1 MRLLHK
7 LFSSSTR
14 DLAAPHAGPDA
25 SPEVSPPRSLV
36 SFPLPPGQ
44 YSRDMPGWHPQMK
57 PAAQLVSD
65 VSQMDSLKALNKGEK
80 YIEHGPSLPVRPS
93 TLLDATRGGNGPVL
107 SERLHANLLG
117 GGIVAMATPTQSQS
131 QLWRQ
136 GMDEHQVTHVV
147 RLGTDLETVL
157 LDLVPRTATPFP
169 KGIQPAG
176 STPEGRHWYV
186 TLDPTHAIPPS
197 MMLKVFRELAADP
210 PQAGC
215 HVAFQSP
222 SGDNRSAVF
231 AAGWKIYQ
239 DVSRLCKAGQ
249 RLDQEAIEDLVQ
261 EAVVK
266 LKMNRSTQLLNEPVH
281 VAALLAL
288 AHTVRDTFQRRG
300 TPHPDEIQQR
310 AFPMAAGAPATVG
323 DTSGTRH
330 AKVARDICNQMKQIR
345 WVTTSLYAPL
355 KGSTGAPH
363 RIRIDRMFPTD
374 PQLKGLGG
382 ARLVGAWANPGTL
395 ILEPTGPAQALALA
409 VACLKHNVAAVV
421 DVGGKSEPAEAHA
434 LDNGTRPFDEDSSAT
449 FQWQGRSEVP
459 LGDALGATT
468 TRMEVSAQI
477 RGNPVTRD
485 VSREPVFVQ
494 SKDIVP
500 TQRPM
505 ELIRA
510 PLTQGQA
517 VPPQELLEIGKLMEW
532 FRSDGTGTPVIV
544 QCPAGDWRGV
554 MAAAADKLYSRFQE
568 GALQADNRDQV
579 VEGIWTDLCTHYS
592 MDLADEPDQ
601 LTSLLG
607 MADLLVAQGKKTGR
621 W

>member
-1 MRLLHK
+1 MGLLDK
-7 LFSSSTR
+7 IFSSSAR
-14 DLAAPHAGPDA
+14 DLAPPQSGP
-25 SPEVSPPRSLV
+25 EIPPARDLV

-44 YSRDMPGWHPQMK
+44 YARDMQRWHSQMK
-57 PAAQLVSD
+57 PAAALLSD
-65 VSQMDSLKALNKGEK
+65 IAQMESLQALKSGEK
-80 YIEHGPSLPVRPS
+80 FITFGPSLPVRPS
-93 TLLDATRGGNGPVL
+93 TLLDPTRGGGLLL
-107 SERLHANLLG
+107 SERLHANLVG
-117 GGIVAMATPTQSQS
+117 GGIMVMATPIERESK
-131 QLWRQ
+131 LWQ
-136 GMDEHQVTHVV
+136 HSMNEHHVTHVV
-147 RLGTDLETVL
+147 RLGTDVETVL
-157 LDLVPRTATPFP
+157 LNLLPRTATPCP
-169 KGIQPAG
+169 KGKQPAG
-176 STPEGRHWYV
+176 STPDARHWYV
-186 TLDPTHAIPPS
+186 TLDPHHAIPPS
-197 MMLKVFRELAADP
+197 MMLKVFRELAQDP
-210 PQAGC
+210 PAPGC
-215 HVAFQSP
+215 QVAFQSP
-222 SGDNRSAVF
+222 SGDDRSAVF

-239 DVSRLCKAGQ
+239 DVSQRCKAGHRMDNEVLQ
-249 RLDQEAIEDLVQ
+249 DLVL
-261 EAVVK
+261 EAVLK
-266 LKMNRSTQLLNEPVH
+266 LKTHRSTQLLNEPVH
-281 VAALLAL
+281 VSALLAL
-288 AHTVRDTFQRRG
+288 AQTVRDTSQLRG
-300 TPHPDEIQQR
+300 TPHPAEIQER
-310 AFPMAAGAPATVG
+310 DFPLASVPRSTVKEA
-323 DTSGTRH
+323 SETRH
-330 AKVARDICNQMKQIR
+330 DKVARDLCNRLKEMR
-345 WVTTSLYAPL
+345 WAIEPKFAPL
-355 KGSTGAPH
+355 KGSTGQRH
-363 RIRIDRMFPTD
+363 IRIERLFPAD

-421 DVGGKSEPAEAHA
+421 DVSGKSEPAEAHA
-434 LDNGTRPFDEDSSAT
+434 MDNGTRPFDEDSSAT

-477 RGNPVTRD
+477 RGTPVTRD

-510 PLTQGQA
+510 PLTAGKA
-517 VPPQELLEIGKLMEW
+517 VPPRELLEIGKLMEW

-568 GALQADNRDQV
+568 GALHAENRDEV

-592 MDLADEPDQ
+592 MDLADEPAQ
-601 LTSLLG
+601 LASLLG